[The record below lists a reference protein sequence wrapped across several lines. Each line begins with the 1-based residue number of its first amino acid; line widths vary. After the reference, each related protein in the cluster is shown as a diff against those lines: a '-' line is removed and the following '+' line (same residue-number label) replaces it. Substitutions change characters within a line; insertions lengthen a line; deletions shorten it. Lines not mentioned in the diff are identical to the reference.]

1 MAERI
6 VINTGPLIALARM
19 DALDVIGQLPLEFLC
34 PAEVKDELDEGA
46 AQGYRLIAPSWLTV
60 VPLST
65 PLSPVS
71 VAAIDKGEAAVIQ
84 LAVEQGGLRVS
95 IDELQGRRIALA
107 LGLTVVGSLGL
118 VGRAKTLGIVQ
129 AIRPLVERAMQEGI
143 HHHPDLVHR
152 VLTAAGE

>member
-1 MAERI
+1 MAEPI

-19 DALDVIGQLPLEFLC
+19 DALDVIGQLPLEFIC
-34 PAEVKDELDEGA
+34 PAEVMDELDEGA
-46 AQGYRLIAPSWLTV
+46 AQGYKLIAPSWLTV

-95 IDELQGRRIALA
+95 IDELQGRRIALRLA
-107 LGLTVVGSLGL
+107 
-118 VGRAKTLGIVQ
+118 
-129 AIRPLVERAMQEGI
+129 
-143 HHHPDLVHR
+143 
-152 VLTAAGE
+152 